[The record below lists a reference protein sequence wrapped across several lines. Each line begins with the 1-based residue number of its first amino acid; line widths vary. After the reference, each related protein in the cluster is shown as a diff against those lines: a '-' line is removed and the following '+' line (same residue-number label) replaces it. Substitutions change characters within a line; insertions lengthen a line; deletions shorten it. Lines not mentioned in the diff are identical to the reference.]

1 MKKVIITGA
10 SGFVGSYLVN
20 EFLSNGYEVTAVV
33 RNEKSDVS
41 AFQKKENINI
51 VYCELKDI
59 QTLKEKLS
67 GQYDYFLH
75 FAWESSAG
83 QGRGNYE
90 LQLKNVEYSCNCVKV
105 AKLLGCK
112 RFVFAGSIMAYE
124 AKEFVLKNGA
134 EPTSAYIYSIAKLTA
149 SMMAKTV
156 SVQNNIE
163 FIDVVISNIY
173 GVGEKSERFLNATVK
188 KIVSGAE
195 SIDLTTCE
203 QIYDFIYVTDAVRQ
217 IRFASEKGMNLNS
230 YYIGNKEQ
238 FKLRQFVEK
247 IKIALNSDVKLNFG
261 AVKFS
266 GAYFDYRSVIDT
278 DSVFSLGFMSEIDFE
293 TGVKLLKDSIEKK

>member
-1 MKKVIITGA
+1 MKRVIITGA

-20 EFLSNGYEVTAVV
+20 EFLSNGYEVTSVV

-83 QGRGNYE
+83 QGRSDYA
-90 LQLKNVEYSCNCVKV
+90 LQLKNVEYSCNCVRL
-105 AKLLGCK
+105 AKELGCK

-124 AKEFVLKNGA
+124 AKEFVLNNGA

-156 SVQNNIE
+156 AVQNNIE

-188 KIVSGAE
+188 KIVSGAK

-203 QIYDFIYVTDAVRQ
+203 QLYDFIYVTDAVRQ
-217 IRFASEKGMNLNS
+217 IRFALEKGEGLNS

-261 AVKFS
+261 AVEFS
-266 GAYFDYRSVIDT
+266 GAYFEYKNVIDT
-278 DSVFSLGFMSEIDFE
+278 DSVFNLGFVTEIDFE
-293 TGVKLLKDSIEKK
+293 TGVKLLKESIDVK

>member
-156 SVQNNIE
+156 AVQNDIE

-188 KIVSGAE
+188 KIVSGTE

-203 QIYDFIYVTDAVRQ
+203 QLYDFIYVTDAVRQ
-217 IRFASEKGMNLNS
+217 IRFALEKGEGLNS

-261 AVKFS
+261 AVEFS
-266 GAYFDYRSVIDT
+266 GAYFDYKSVIDT
-278 DSVFSLGFMSEIDFE
+278 DSVFNLGFVTEIDFE
-293 TGVKLLKDSIEKK
+293 TGVKLLKDSIDVK

>member
-156 SVQNNIE
+156 AVQNNIE

-188 KIVSGAE
+188 KIVSGTE

-203 QIYDFIYVTDAVRQ
+203 QLYDFIYVTDAVRQ
-217 IRFASEKGMNLNS
+217 IRFALEKGEGLNS

-261 AVKFS
+261 AVEFS
-266 GAYFDYRSVIDT
+266 GAYFEYKNVIDT
-278 DSVFSLGFMSEIDFE
+278 DLVFNLGFVTEIDFE
-293 TGVKLLKDSIEKK
+293 TGVKLLKDSINVK

>member
-1 MKKVIITGA
+1 MKKVVITGA

-20 EFLSNGYEVTAVV
+20 EFASNGYEVTAVV

-41 AFQKKENINI
+41 AFKKKEKINI

-67 GQYDYFLH
+67 GQYDCFLH

-124 AKEFVLKNGA
+124 AKEFVLNNDA
-134 EPTSAYIYSIAKLTA
+134 EPTPAYIYSISKLTA
-149 SMMAKTV
+149 AMMAKTV
-156 SVQNNIE
+156 AVQNDIE

-173 GVGEKSERFLNATVK
+173 GAGEKSERFLNSTVK
-188 KIVSGAE
+188 KIVSGVE

-203 QIYDFIYVTDAVRQ
+203 QIYDFIYVTDAVKQ
-217 IRFASEKGMNLNS
+217 IRIVTEKGESLRS

-238 FKLRQFVEK
+238 FKLCEFVEK
-247 IKIALNSDVKLNFG
+247 IKKTLNSSVQLNFG
-261 AVKFS
+261 AVEFN
-266 GAYFDYRSVIDT
+266 GVYFDYKNVIDT
-278 DSVFSLGFMSEIDFE
+278 NAVFDLGFVPEIDFE
-293 TGVKLLKDSIEKK
+293 TGIKLLKDSIDVK

>member
-1 MKKVIITGA
+1 MKRVIITGA

-20 EFLSNGYEVTAVV
+20 EFANNGYEVTAVV
-33 RNEKSDVS
+33 RNEKSDIS
-41 AFQKKENINI
+41 QFHKKENVNI

-59 QTLKEKLS
+59 QKLKEKLL
-67 GQYDYFLH
+67 GEYDYFLH

-105 AKLLGCK
+105 AKALGCK

-156 SVQNNIE
+156 AVQNNIE

-188 KIVSGAE
+188 KIVSGTE

-203 QIYDFIYVTDAVRQ
+203 QLYDFIYVTDAVRQ
-217 IRFASEKGMNLNS
+217 IRFALEKGEGLNS

-261 AVKFS
+261 AVEFS
-266 GAYFDYRSVIDT
+266 GAYFEYKNVIDT
-278 DSVFSLGFMSEIDFE
+278 DSVFNLGFVTEIDFE
-293 TGVKLLKDSIEKK
+293 TGVKLLKESIDVK

>member
-156 SVQNNIE
+156 AVQNNIE

-188 KIVSGAE
+188 KIVSGTE

-203 QIYDFIYVTDAVRQ
+203 QLYDFIYVTDAVRQ
-217 IRFASEKGMNLNS
+217 IKLATEKGEGLNS

-238 FKLRQFVEK
+238 FKLRKFVEK

-261 AVKFS
+261 AVEFS
-266 GAYFDYRSVIDT
+266 GAYFEYKNVIDT
-278 DSVFSLGFMSEIDFE
+278 DSVFNLGFVTEIDFE
-293 TGVKLLKDSIEKK
+293 TGVKLLKDSIDVK

>member
-51 VYCELKDI
+51 IYCELKDI

-112 RFVFAGSIMAYE
+112 HFVFAGSIMAYE

-156 SVQNNIE
+156 AVQNNIE

-188 KIVSGAE
+188 KIVSGTE

-203 QIYDFIYVTDAVRQ
+203 QLYDFIYVTDAVRQ
-217 IRFASEKGMNLNS
+217 IRFALEKGEGLNS

-261 AVKFS
+261 AVEFS
-266 GAYFDYRSVIDT
+266 GAYFDYKSVIDT
-278 DSVFSLGFMSEIDFE
+278 DSVFNLGFVTEIDFE
-293 TGVKLLKDSIEKK
+293 TGVKLLKDSIDVK

>member
-124 AKEFVLKNGA
+124 AKEFVLNNHA
-134 EPTSAYIYSIAKLTA
+134 EPNPAYIYSISKLTA
-149 SMMAKTV
+149 AMMAKTV
-156 SVQNNIE
+156 AVQNNIE

-173 GVGEKSERFLNATVK
+173 GAGEKSERFLNSTVK
-188 KIVSGAE
+188 KIVSGVE

-203 QIYDFIYVTDAVRQ
+203 QIYDFIYVTDAVKQ
-217 IRFASEKGMNLNS
+217 IKLVTEKAESLRS

-261 AVKFS
+261 AVEFS
-266 GAYFDYRSVIDT
+266 GAYFEYKNVIDT
-278 DSVFSLGFMSEIDFE
+278 DSVFNLGFVTEINFE
-293 TGVKLLKDSIEKK
+293 TGVKLLKDSIDVK

>member
-156 SVQNNIE
+156 AVQNNIE

-188 KIVSGAE
+188 KIVSGTE

-203 QIYDFIYVTDAVRQ
+203 QLYDFIYVTDAVRQ
-217 IRFASEKGMNLNS
+217 IRFALEKGEGLNS

-261 AVKFS
+261 AVKFN
-266 GAYFDYRSVIDT
+266 GAYFEYKNVIDT
-278 DSVFSLGFMSEIDFE
+278 DSVFNLGFVTEIDFE
-293 TGVKLLKDSIEKK
+293 TGVKLLKDSIDVK

>member
-124 AKEFVLKNGA
+124 TKEFVLKNGA

-156 SVQNNIE
+156 AVQNNIE

-173 GVGEKSERFLNATVK
+173 GVGEESERFLNATVK
-188 KIVSGAE
+188 KIVSGTE

-266 GAYFDYRSVIDT
+266 GAYFDYKSVIDT
-278 DSVFSLGFMSEIDFE
+278 DSIFSLGFMSEIDFE

>member
-1 MKKVIITGA
+1 MKRVIITGA

-20 EFLSNGYEVTAVV
+20 EFLSNGYEVTSVV

-75 FAWESSAG
+75 FAWDSSAG
-83 QGRGNYE
+83 QGRSDYA
-90 LQLKNVEYSCNCVKV
+90 LQLKNVEYSCNCVRL
-105 AKLLGCK
+105 AKELGCK

-124 AKEFVLKNGA
+124 AKEFVLNNGA
-134 EPTSAYIYSIAKLTA
+134 EPTPAYIYSISKLTA
-149 SMMAKTV
+149 AMMAKTV
-156 SVQNNIE
+156 AVQNNIE

-188 KIVSGAE
+188 KIVSGTE

-203 QIYDFIYVTDAVRQ
+203 QLYDFIYVTDAVRQ
-217 IRFASEKGMNLNS
+217 IRFALEKGEGLNS

-261 AVKFS
+261 AVEFS
-266 GAYFDYRSVIDT
+266 GAYFEYKNVIDT
-278 DSVFSLGFMSEIDFE
+278 DSVFNLGFVTEIDFE
-293 TGVKLLKDSIEKK
+293 TGVKLLKESIDVK

>member
-156 SVQNNIE
+156 AVQNNIE

-188 KIVSGAE
+188 KIVSGTE

-203 QIYDFIYVTDAVRQ
+203 QLYDFIYVTDAVRQ
-217 IRFASEKGMNLNS
+217 IRFALEKGEGLNS

-261 AVKFS
+261 AVEFS
-266 GAYFDYRSVIDT
+266 GAYFDYKSVIDT
-278 DSVFSLGFMSEIDFE
+278 DSVFNLGFVTEIDFE
-293 TGVKLLKDSIEKK
+293 TGVKLLKDSIDVK